1 MAYVIGIVSQKGGA
15 GKSTLARLLA
25 RELAHN
31 AMRVKIADLDTQQ
44 TTCTGW
50 ASDRAEAGIEPEIQV
65 QPFGNLRTAL
75 AEAGRFDAYILDG
88 RPHSSEQTIEIG
100 RAAHVT
106 VIPTGQ
112 TKDDLRRA
120 VQLAHS
126 LVDAGIDPSRIV
138 FALVKTTR
146 STAEV
151 SAARSHLEQTDYAVL
166 DGDLPISTA
175 YGIAHDAG
183 KALTET
189 AYPTL
194 NEKAEHLAQADHR
207 PPGRADRREG
217 GLVSVNASA
226 LRKGAPPPRAATKS
240 PIDADRRPAEGKNKP
255 LQLMVPPDVFEAFSA
270 RAGQEFGFSKGSKS
284 RLFLAMWEAYG
295 K

>member
-31 AMRVKIADLDTQQ
+31 ALRVKIADLDTQQ

-50 ASDRAEAGIEPEIQV
+50 ASDRAEASIEPEIQV

-75 AEAGRFDAYILDG
+75 AEVGRFDGLHPR
-88 RPHSSEQTIEIG
+88 RPAALVAADDRDRPG
-100 RAAHVT
+100 AHVI

-112 TKDDLRRA
+112 TKDDLRPA

-126 LVDAGIDPSRIV
+126 LVDVGIEPSRIT

-146 STAEV
+146 SATEV
-151 SAARSHLEQTDYAVL
+151 SAARNYLKQADYAVL
-166 DGDLPISTA
+166 DGDLPVSTA

-183 KALTET
+183 KAVTET

-194 NEKAEHLAQADHR
+194 NAKAERLAQAMV
-207 PPGRADRREG
+207 DRMVALTAAEE
-217 GLVSVNASA
+217 AS
-226 LRKGAPPPRAATKS
+226 
-240 PIDADRRPAEGKNKP
+240 
-255 LQLMVPPDVFEAFSA
+255 
-270 RAGQEFGFSKGSKS
+270 
-284 RLFLAMWEAYG
+284 
-295 K
+295 